1 MKKCFLSILFLF
13 IFLCSVSVSAEKKI
27 KVGIYQNKPKVF
39 LNNQGKAQGFFI
51 DILDYIAS
59 KEGWQIEYL
68 PATWESNLKKLK
80 QGEIDLL
87 LDVAYSEKRAEYC
100 DINSEIVFSN
110 WAIVYIQE
118 NSEIESIIDLRNKK
132 VAAMKGDISYA
143 DLKLKIKNL
152 GIFCTFV
159 EVNEFS
165 EVFELVDTKQV
176 DAGIISRLFG
186 LTHENKY
193 DVQRSTIICCPNN
206 LYFAVPRNQNKFL
219 IERIDYHLK
228 QLKRD
233 GQSIFYKSQMKW
245 IEGISPWKFP
255 VWLGWLL
262 ALVCGLIILF
272 AAGIIVLKIRVNT
285 RTAELNKMNEELKAE
300 IEERKDAE
308 KQKESLQMQLIQ
320 SQKMEA
326 IGTLAGGI
334 AHDFNNIL
342 SAIIGYAEISL
353 DDAPKHSDL
362 QSNLNNL
369 LKAGFRGRDL
379 IKQILT
385 FSRQNEFESKPI
397 RVEPVVKECI
407 KFLRASLPATIAIR
421 QDLQSNATVMADPTQ
436 IHQVIMNL
444 CTNAAHAMHEK
455 GGILNIRLT
464 EVDLDSAFVS
474 GYPDVFPGK
483 FLHLSVDDTGC
494 GIPPDAV
501 DHIFEPFFTTKEK
514 GEGTGMGLSVV
525 HGIVKKYHG
534 LITVSSDPEKGTIFN
549 VFLPVIETSAI
560 SDNDKEE
567 ILLSGT
573 ERILFVDD
581 EYFQVDLGKK
591 IFGRLGYEVVAETNS
606 LKALELFRK
615 SPDGFDLVIT
625 DMIMPNLPGDKLSK
639 ELIAIRPDIPIII
652 CTGYSEQLEAEKAE
666 SLGLKAIVMKPLLIQ
681 DLAKTVREVLDGK
694 LIL

>member
-1 MKKCFLSILFLF
+1 MKKCILCILLLF

-27 KVGIYQNKPKVF
+27 KVGIYQNEPKVF
-39 LNNQGKAQGFFI
+39 LDSTGKAQGFFI

-68 PATWESNLKKLK
+68 PATWESNLIKLK

-87 LDVAYSEKRAEYC
+87 LDIADSEKRAEYY

-110 WAIVYIQE
+110 WAIVYVEE

-132 VAAMKGDISYA
+132 IAAMKGDISYE
-143 DLKLKIKNL
+143 DFKLKIKNL
-152 GIFCTFV
+152 GIYCTFV

-165 EVFELVDTKQV
+165 EVFELLDKKQV

-193 DVQRSTIICCPNN
+193 DAQRSTIICCPNN
-206 LYFAVPRNQNKFL
+206 LYFAVPRNKNKDL
-219 IERIDYHLK
+219 IERIDHHLK

-233 GQSIFYKSQMKW
+233 DQSIFYKSQMKW

-255 VWLGWLL
+255 VWLRWLL
-262 ALVCGLIILF
+262 ALGCGLVVLF
-272 AAGIIVLKIRVNT
+272 AAGIIVLKIQINT
-285 RTAELNKMNEELKAE
+285 RTSELNKMNEELNAE
-300 IEERKDAE
+300 IEERKHAA
-308 KQKESLQMQLIQ
+308 KQKESLQKQLIQ

-342 SAIIGYAEISL
+342 SAIIGYTEISL

-362 QSNLNNL
+362 QGNLNNL
-369 LKAGFRGRDL
+369 LKAGLRGKEL
-379 IKQILT
+379 TKQILT
-385 FSRQNEFESKPI
+385 FSRQSEFESKPI
-397 RVEPVVKECI
+397 RVEPLVKECI
-407 KFLRASLPATIAIR
+407 KFLRASLPAMIEIR
-421 QDLQSNATVMADPTQ
+421 QDLKSNATVMADPTQ

-455 GGILNIRLT
+455 GGILNIRLA
-464 EVDLDSAFVS
+464 EVELDSNFAS
-474 GYPDVFPGK
+474 GYQDVFPGK
-483 FLHLSVDDTGC
+483 FLRLSVDDTGC
-494 GIPPDAV
+494 GIPSDTV

-534 LITVSSDPEKGTIFN
+534 LITVSSDPEKGTGFN
-549 VFLPVIETSAI
+549 VFLPVIETDAI

-567 ILLSGT
+567 IPLLGT

-581 EYFQVDLGKK
+581 EYLQVDLGK
-591 IFGRLGYEVVAETNS
+591 IMFERLGYEVVTETNS

-615 SPDGFDLVIT
+615 NPDGFDLVIA
-625 DMIMPNLPGDKLSK
+625 DMIMPNLPGDKLAK

-666 SLGLKAIVMKPLLIQ
+666 SSGIKVTVMKPLLIQ
-681 DLAKTVREVLDGK
+681 EMAKTVREVLDG
-694 LIL
+694 

>member
-1 MKKCFLSILFLF
+1 MKKCILCILFLL
-13 IFLCSVSVSAEKKI
+13 IFLCSSFVSVSAGKKI

-39 LNNQGKAQGFFI
+39 LDSTGKAQGFFI
-51 DILDYIAS
+51 DILEYIAS

-143 DLKLKIKNL
+143 DFKLKIKNL

-165 EVFELVDTKQV
+165 EVFELLDKKQV

-193 DVQRSTIICCPNN
+193 DAQRSTIICCPNN
-206 LYFAVPRNQNKFL
+206 LYFAVPRNKNKGL
-219 IERIDYHLK
+219 IERIDYHLN

-233 GQSIFYKSQMKW
+233 DQSIFYKSQMKW

-262 ALVCGLIILF
+262 ALVCGLIVLF

-285 RTAELNKMNEELKAE
+285 RTAELNKMNEALKAE
-300 IEERKDAE
+300 IEERKRAE
-308 KQKESLQMQLIQ
+308 KQKESLQKQLIQ
-320 SQKMEA
+320 TQKMEA

-362 QSNLNNL
+362 QGNLNNL
-369 LKAGFRGRDL
+369 LKAGVRGRDL
-379 IKQILT
+379 VKQILT
-385 FSRQNEFESKPI
+385 FSRQSEFESKPI

-407 KFLRASLPATIAIR
+407 EFLRASLPATIEIR
-421 QDLQSNATVMADPTQ
+421 QDLKSNATVMADPTQ

-455 GGILNIRLT
+455 GGILDIRLA
-464 EVDLDSAFVS
+464 EVELDSDFAS
-474 GYPDVFPGK
+474 GYQDVFPGK
-483 FLHLSVDDTGC
+483 FLRLSVDDTGR

-534 LITVSSDPEKGTIFN
+534 LITVSSEPEKGTVFN
-549 VFLPVIETSAI
+549 VFLPVLETRAI

-567 ILLSGT
+567 VLLSGT

-591 IFGRLGYEVVAETNS
+591 IFGSLGYKVVAETNS

-615 SPDGFDLVIT
+615 NPDGFDLVIT
-625 DMIMPNLPGDKLSK
+625 DMIMPDLPGDKLAK

-681 DLAKTVREVLDGK
+681 DLAKTVREVLDG
-694 LIL
+694 

>member
-1 MKKCFLSILFLF
+1 MKKCILCLLF
-13 IFLCSVSVSAEKKI
+13 SLIFLCSVSVSAEKKI
-27 KVGIYQNKPKVF
+27 KVGIYQNEPKIF
-39 LNNQGKAQGFFI
+39 LDSTGKAQGFFI
-51 DILDYIAS
+51 DIFNYIAS

-68 PATWESNLKKLK
+68 PATWESNLIKLK

-100 DINSEIVFSN
+100 DISSEIVFSN

-118 NSEIESIIDLRNKK
+118 NSGIESIIDLRNKK
-132 VAAMKGDISYA
+132 VAAMKGDISYE
-143 DLKLKIKNL
+143 DFKLKIKNL
-152 GIFCTFV
+152 GIFCAFV

-165 EVFELVDTKQV
+165 EVFELLDKKQV
-176 DAGIISRLFG
+176 DAGILSRLFG
-186 LTHENKY
+186 LTHENEY

-228 QLKRD
+228 QLKKD
-233 GQSIFYKSQMKW
+233 DQSIFYKSQMKW
-245 IEGISPWKFP
+245 VEGISPWKFP
-255 VWLGWLL
+255 VWLIWLL
-262 ALVCGLIILF
+262 ALVCGLVVLF
-272 AAGIIVLKIRVNT
+272 TAGIIVLKIRVNT
-285 RTAELNKMNEELKAE
+285 RTAQLNKMNEELKAE
-300 IEERKDAE
+300 IEERKRAE
-308 KQKESLQMQLIQ
+308 KQKNSLQKQLIQ

-353 DDAPKHSDL
+353 DDAPKKSDL

-385 FSRQNEFESKPI
+385 FSRQSEFESKPI

-407 KFLRASLPATIAIR
+407 KFLRASLPATIEIR
-421 QDLQSNATVMADPTQ
+421 QDLKFNATVMADPTQ

-464 EVDLDSAFVS
+464 EVELDGDFLS
-474 GYPDVFPGK
+474 GYQDVFPGK
-483 FLHLSVDDTGC
+483 FLCLSIDDTGC
-494 GIPPDAV
+494 GISPDAV

-514 GEGTGMGLSVV
+514 GKGTGMGLSVV

-534 LITVSSDPEKGTIFN
+534 LITVSSDPKKGTVFN
-549 VFLPVIETSAI
+549 VFLPVIETNAI

-615 SPDGFDLVIT
+615 NPDDFDLVIT
-625 DMIMPNLPGDKLSK
+625 DMIMPNLPGDKLAK

-666 SLGLKAIVMKPLLIQ
+666 SLGIKAIVMKPLLIQ
-681 DLAKTVREVLDGK
+681 DLAKTVREVLDG
-694 LIL
+694 

>member
-1 MKKCFLSILFLF
+1 MRLKKCILWILFLL
-13 IFLCSVSVSAEKKI
+13 IFLCISFVSISAEKKI

-39 LNNQGKAQGFFI
+39 LDNQGKAQGFFI

-68 PATWESNLKKLK
+68 PATWESNLIKLK

-87 LDVAYSEKRAEYC
+87 LDIAYSEKRAEYC
-100 DINSEIVFSN
+100 DINSEIIFSN

-132 VAAMKGDISYA
+132 IAAMKGDISYE
-143 DLKLKIKNL
+143 DFKLNIKNL

-159 EVNEFS
+159 EVKEFS
-165 EVFELVDTKQV
+165 EVFELLDKKQV

-193 DVQRSTIICCPNN
+193 DAQRSTIICCPNN

-219 IERIDYHLK
+219 IERIDDHLE

-233 GQSIFYKSQMKW
+233 DQSIYYKSQMKW

-255 VWLGWLL
+255 VWLRWLL
-262 ALVCGLIILF
+262 TFVCGLIVLF
-272 AAGIIVLKIRVNT
+272 AASIIVLRIQVNT
-285 RTAELNKMNEELKAE
+285 RTTELNKMNEELKAE
-300 IEERKDAE
+300 IEERKRAE
-308 KQKESLQMQLIQ
+308 KQKESLQKQLIQ

-342 SAIIGYAEISL
+342 TAIISYAEISL

-385 FSRQNEFESKPI
+385 FSRQSEFESKPI

-407 KFLRASLPATIAIR
+407 KFLRASLPATIDIR
-421 QDLQSNATVMADPTQ
+421 LELKSNAMVMADPTQ

-455 GGILNIRLT
+455 GGILNVRLA
-464 EVDLDSAFVS
+464 EVELDSHFVS
-474 GYPDVFPGK
+474 GDHDVFPGT
-483 FLHLSVDDTGC
+483 FLRLSVDDTGC

-534 LITVSSDPEKGTIFN
+534 LITISSDPEKGTVFN
-549 VFLPVIETSAI
+549 VFLPVIETNAI
-560 SDNDKEE
+560 SDHEKEGV
-567 ILLSGT
+567 ILSGT

-591 IFGRLGYEVVAETNS
+591 IFERLGYEVVAETNS
-606 LKALELFRK
+606 IKALELFRRD
-615 SPDGFDLVIT
+615 PEGFDLVIT
-625 DMIMPNLPGDKLSK
+625 DTIMPNLPGDKLAK

-652 CTGYSEQLEAEKAE
+652 CTGYSEQFEDEKAE
-666 SLGLKAIVMKPLLIQ
+666 SLGIKAIVMKPLLIK
-681 DLAKTVREVLDGK
+681 DLAQTVREVLDG
-694 LIL
+694 

>member
-1 MKKCFLSILFLF
+1 MKKCILCILFLLV
-13 IFLCSVSVSAEKKI
+13 FLCSSFVSVSAEKKI
-27 KVGIYQNKPKVF
+27 KVGVYQNKPKVF
-39 LNNQGKAQGFFI
+39 LDSIGKAQGFFI
-51 DILDYIAS
+51 DIFNYIAS

-68 PATWESNLKKLK
+68 PATWESNLIKLK

-110 WAIVYIQE
+110 WAIVYKKE
-118 NSEIESIIDLRNKK
+118 NSGIESIIDLRNKK
-132 VAAMKGDISYA
+132 VAAMKGDISYE
-143 DLKLKIKNL
+143 DFKLKIKNL
-152 GIFCTFV
+152 GIFCAFV

-165 EVFELVDTKQV
+165 EVFELLDKKQV
-176 DAGIISRLFG
+176 DAGILSRLFG
-186 LTHENKY
+186 LTHENEY

-233 GQSIFYKSQMKW
+233 DQSIFYKSQMKW
-245 IEGISPWKFP
+245 VEGISPWKFP
-255 VWLGWLL
+255 VWLIWLL
-262 ALVCGLIILF
+262 ALVCGLVVLF
-272 AAGIIVLKIRVNT
+272 TAGIIVLKIRVNT
-285 RTAELNKMNEELKAE
+285 RTAQLNKMNEELKAE
-300 IEERKDAE
+300 IEERKRAE

-353 DDAPKHSDL
+353 DDAPKKSDL

-385 FSRQNEFESKPI
+385 FSRQSEFESKPI

-407 KFLRASLPATIAIR
+407 KFLRASLPATIEIR
-421 QDLQSNATVMADPTQ
+421 QDLKFNATVMADPTQ

-464 EVDLDSAFVS
+464 EVELDGDFLS
-474 GYPDVFPGK
+474 GYQDVFPGK
-483 FLHLSVDDTGC
+483 FLCLSIDDTGC
-494 GIPPDAV
+494 GISPDAV

-514 GEGTGMGLSVV
+514 GKGTGMGLSVV

-534 LITVSSDPEKGTIFN
+534 LITVSSDPKKGTVFN
-549 VFLPVIETSAI
+549 VFLPVIETNAI

-615 SPDGFDLVIT
+615 NPDDFDLVIT
-625 DMIMPNLPGDKLSK
+625 DMIMPNLPGDKLAK

-681 DLAKTVREVLDGK
+681 DLAKTVREVLDG
-694 LIL
+694 

>member
-1 MKKCFLSILFLF
+1 MKKCILCILFLL
-13 IFLCSVSVSAEKKI
+13 IFLCSVSVSAENKI
-27 KVGIYQNKPKVF
+27 KVGIYQNEPKVF
-39 LNNQGKAQGFFI
+39 LDSTGKAQGFFI

-68 PATWESNLKKLK
+68 PATWESNLIKLK

-87 LDVAYSEKRAEYC
+87 LDIADSEKRAEYC

-110 WAIVYIQE
+110 WAIVYVQE

-132 VAAMKGDISYA
+132 IAAMKGDISYE
-143 DLKLKIKNL
+143 DFKLKIKNL
-152 GIFCTFV
+152 GIYCTFV

-165 EVFELVDTKQV
+165 EVFELVDKKQV

-206 LYFAVPRNQNKFL
+206 LYFAVPRNKNKDL
-219 IERIDYHLK
+219 IEKIDHHLK

-233 GQSIFYKSQMKW
+233 DQSIFYKSQMKW

-255 VWLGWLL
+255 VWLKWLL
-262 ALVCGLIILF
+262 ALGCSLVVLF
-272 AAGIIVLKIRVNT
+272 TAGIIVLKIQVNT
-285 RTAELNKMNEELKAE
+285 RTSELNKMNEELNAE
-300 IEERKDAE
+300 IEERKHAA
-308 KQKESLQMQLIQ
+308 KQKESLQKQLIQ

-342 SAIIGYAEISL
+342 SAIIGYTEIL
-353 DDAPKHSDL
+353 LADAPKHSDL
-362 QSNLNNL
+362 QGNLNNL
-369 LKAGFRGRDL
+369 LKAGFRGREL
-379 IKQILT
+379 TKQILT
-385 FSRQNEFESKPI
+385 FSRQSEFESKPI
-397 RVEPVVKECI
+397 RVKPLIKECI
-407 KFLRASLPATIAIR
+407 KFLRASLPATIEIR
-421 QDLQSNATVMADPTQ
+421 QDLKSNATVMADPTQ

-455 GGILNIRLT
+455 GGILNIRLA
-464 EVDLDSAFVS
+464 EVELDSDFAS
-474 GYPDVFPGK
+474 RYQDVFPGK
-483 FLHLSVDDTGC
+483 FLRLSVDDTGC
-494 GIPPDAV
+494 GIPSDTV

-534 LITVSSDPEKGTIFN
+534 LITVSSDPEKGTGFN
-549 VFLPVIETSAI
+549 VFLPVIETNAI

-567 ILLSGT
+567 IPLSGT

-581 EYFQVDLGKK
+581 EHFQVDLGK
-591 IFGRLGYEVVAETNS
+591 IMFERLGYEVVTETNS

-615 SPDGFDLVIT
+615 NPDGFDLVIA
-625 DMIMPNLPGDKLSK
+625 DMIMPNLPGDKFAK

-652 CTGYSEQLEAEKAE
+652 CTGYSEQLEAEKAK
-666 SLGLKAIVMKPLLIQ
+666 SSGIKATVMKPLLIQ
-681 DLAKTVREVLDGK
+681 EMAKTVREVLDG
-694 LIL
+694 